1 MAERLT
7 LTERQRGLAT
17 APAAAAAT
25 ITDAGL
31 AGTGGMPAAKTAAA
45 ATPEDNQAAMEVI
58 PADELDEYVDRA
70 SGRMTVKVR
79 GVSTDENSSSPS
91 SEDHAGWIVATR
103 RGRKTEKDSTT
114 GDATQKQQHRP
125 RSPGKRTPATR
136 AQITQRVNS
145 KLARTARMPNLPAN
159 DHRVIVRPRCGFAM
173 GRLDLLEFVA
183 AMATSACIPLEAT
196 LEDTVCPNFGQNI
209 IVISTPSPD
218 RAGKYDKVREI
229 TIKGNKHE
237 IYAYRAAPD
246 NTTKG
251 IIYNIPLAYTQADID
266 ACLLGERNPTVLAA
280 HRMGETTAVII
291 LFDGGRVP
299 QYVKFASLIVRC
311 KLYKQ
316 HKEVC
321 RSCGQ
326 VGHRK
331 DVCPRPDINVC
342 FACGLHNPQEGHEA
356 TCKPVCKL
364 CGGPHPSG
372 TGKCRNKYKTPFVVR
387 QRKMAAKKAGEHR
400 SHDGKVSFVEK
411 EDFPQLRRAG
421 KENNGGTRQRMHS
434 GNRSKSREKSTE
446 RRRSLSSHRETW
458 ASVAALRNAPLPDK
472 RTAAGETRGR
482 GGRDKSPLSHTSD
495 RADSAEVKELRE
507 LVAQLQETVKEQ
519 KEMIEQLLRS
529 QTSPATASQQPWQLG
544 SVPRPPSLTPTG
556 ESGDGPLQPPAKMRK
571 RTVVAETEN
580 EETMNEDSF
589 KEDNESN
596 NGGNATDESRPAPDE
611 TGINYG
617 VRIHKLGK
625 RLDKQANQIKVLS
638 EKMTSIEQNIASMK
652 REFTDLRQFIMD
664 QFANLGGKQHG
675 GNQGINDGP

>member
-1 MAERLT
+1 
-7 LTERQRGLAT
+7 
-17 APAAAAAT
+17 
-25 ITDAGL
+25 
-31 AGTGGMPAAKTAAA
+31 MPAAKTAAA

-58 PADELDEYVDRA
+58 PADELDEYVDRD
-70 SGRMTVKVR
+70 SGRTTVKVR

-103 RGRKTEKDSTT
+103 RGRKIEKDSTT

-209 IVISTPSPD
+209 IVISTPSQD

-229 TIKGNKHE
+229 TIQGNKHE

-251 IIYNIPLAYTQADID
+251 IIYNIPLVYTQADID

-400 SHDGKVSFVEK
+400 SHDGKVSFMEK
-411 EDFPQLRRAG
+411 EDFPRLRREG
-421 KENNGGTRQRMHS
+421 KENNGGT
-434 GNRSKSREKSTE
+434 
-446 RRRSLSSHRETW
+446 
-458 ASVAALRNAPLPDK
+458 P
-472 RTAAGETRGR
+472 AGETRGR

-495 RADSAEVKELRE
+495 RADNAEVKELRE

-519 KEMIEQLLRS
+519 KKMIEQLLRS
-529 QTSPATASQQPWQLG
+529 QTSPATASQQPWRLG

-556 ESGDGPLQPPAKMRK
+556 ESGGGPLQPPAKMRK

-580 EETMNEDSF
+580 EETMNEESVM
-589 KEDNESN
+589 EDNESN

-652 REFTDLRQFIMD
+652 REFTDLKQFIMD